1 MPAKLKVFRTT
12 IGFHDAYVAAPSRA
26 AALRAWGSS
35 TDLFAMGAAEEVI
48 EPALMKAPLANPGV
62 IVKQSRGS
70 TAEHMASASASSPNS
85 AKAPKARAI
94 TPKPLPSRRNLDAA
108 ETKLADAEVKFERIK
123 DELDDE
129 AARLATRRRAIEHE
143 HRTRIQGLKDDRDK
157 EAEAHRDLL
166 DRWRAEE
173 T

>member
-1 MPAKLKVFRTT
+1 MAKLKVFRTT

-26 AALRAWGSS
+26 AALRAWGAS

-48 EPALMKAPLANPGV
+48 EPALMKAPLAHAGS
-62 IVKQSRGS
+62 IIKQSRGP
-70 TAEHMASASASSPNS
+70 TAEHMATASASAHSRL
-85 AKAPKARAI
+85 KASKPKVAI
-94 TPKPLPSRRNLDAA
+94 PKPLPSRRMLDAA
-108 ETKLADAEVKFERIK
+108 EKKLGDAEAKFERVK

-143 HRTRIQGLKDDRDK
+143 HRTRIAGLTDDRNK

-166 DRWRAEE
+166 DRWRAE
-173 T
+173 